1 MSSKLTSVQDELANK
16 IREFEELRIEKE
28 SAEKSVE
35 NKNREIEHLEKEN
48 SSRQND
54 IERHEFN
61 LSILWRHNLKY
72 SRDMTSQLLISLK
85 LNSEKT
91 KIRESRHHS
100 TYGRPKNGKRGRNYS
115 ERLTHK
121 STKREKWQNP
131 GCSFRTRKSRARD
144 QSARGHF
151 RR

>member
-61 LSILWRHNLKY
+61 LSTL
-72 SRDMTSQLLISLK
+72 
-85 LNSEKT
+85 
-91 KIRESRHHS
+91 
-100 TYGRPKNGKRGRNYS
+100 
-115 ERLTHK
+115 
-121 STKREKWQNP
+121 
-131 GCSFRTRKSRARD
+131 
-144 QSARGHF
+144 
-151 RR
+151 